1 MISEIIYIIR
11 ITLIIQKLKK
21 LIKPILKKVLQN
33 MKVLRILLIIEQLMV
48 IKI

>member
-1 MISEIIYIIR
+1 MISEIIIG

-33 MKVLRILLIIEQLMV
+33 MKVLRILLIIEQLII